1 MKATLNWLGG
11 VAWTAKSDSGH
22 KIVIDG
28 APSIGGKNQ
37 GCRPMEL
44 VLKGLC
50 SCSAMDV
57 MAMLVKQRQ
66 TVEKAEIH
74 AEAERSKSVP
84 AVFTKIHLQYSIDGA
99 GLKQSAVD
107 RAVRLS
113 MEKYCS
119 VTKMLEPTVE
129 ITYGVTLNSVRLK
142 KD

>member
-1 MKATLNWLGG
+1 MKATLQWQGG
-11 VAWTAKSDSGH
+11 VAWTAESDSGH

-57 MAMLVKQRQ
+57 MSMLVKQRQ
-66 TVEKAEIH
+66 SVEVAEIH

-84 AVFTKIHLQYSIDGA
+84 AVFTKIHLQYFIDGSE
-99 GLKQSAVD
+99 LKQSAVD

-119 VTKMLEPTVE
+119 VTKMLDPTVE
-129 ITYGVTLNSVRLK
+129 ITYGVTLNSVSLEK
-142 KD
+142 N